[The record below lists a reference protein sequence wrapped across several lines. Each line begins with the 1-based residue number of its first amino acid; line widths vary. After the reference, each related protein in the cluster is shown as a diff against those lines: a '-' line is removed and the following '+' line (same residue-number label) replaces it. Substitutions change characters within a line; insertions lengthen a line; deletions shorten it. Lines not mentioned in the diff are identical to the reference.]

1 MRVWSKG
8 LGKQALNINFAK
20 CDVTREGDAVVIRG
34 ILRNGG
40 TIWDARVTFTK
51 EDMPG
56 LIYFALSFAML
67 RHLIR
72 NIAGVFTFVRD
83 RFLLRRMGLKPK
95 ESSK

>member
-8 LGKQALNINFAK
+8 LGKQALNIDFTK

-40 TIWDARVTFTK
+40 TIWNARVTFTK

-83 RFLLRRMGLKPK
+83 RFILRRMGLKPK
-95 ESSK
+95 GGSK